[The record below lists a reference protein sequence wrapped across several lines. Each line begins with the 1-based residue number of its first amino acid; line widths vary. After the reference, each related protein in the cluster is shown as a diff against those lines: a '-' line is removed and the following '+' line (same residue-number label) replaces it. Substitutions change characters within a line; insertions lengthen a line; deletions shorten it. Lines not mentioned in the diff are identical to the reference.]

1 MAEYRCDIPA
11 ALGLF
16 LPAISISISLDIVNF
31 CPYLKGSSGEKHVIF
46 VIKAQKYSD
55 ELHFYFSLPLPL
67 SERQS
72 HGLGVTPVT
81 YSLTN

>member
-31 CPYLKGSSGEKHVIF
+31 SGEKHVIF
-46 VIKAQKYSD
+46 VKKAQIYSD

-81 YSLTN
+81 D